1 MSKVG
6 GGEDV
11 SEYGG
16 VGSPV
21 EDGDTASPLW
31 VPTLLGA
38 WVSLTLRFAH
48 RHGEVGGQVD
58 PPRLTLGWGF
68 PAILYKQRE
77 QREGVCSRGTVWID
91 RQKPN

>member
-38 WVSLTLRFAH
+38 WVSLTLRCLLTDMEKWVGRWTH
-48 RHGEVGGQVD
+48 HG
-58 PPRLTLGWGF
+58 
-68 PAILYKQRE
+68 
-77 QREGVCSRGTVWID
+77 
-91 RQKPN
+91 